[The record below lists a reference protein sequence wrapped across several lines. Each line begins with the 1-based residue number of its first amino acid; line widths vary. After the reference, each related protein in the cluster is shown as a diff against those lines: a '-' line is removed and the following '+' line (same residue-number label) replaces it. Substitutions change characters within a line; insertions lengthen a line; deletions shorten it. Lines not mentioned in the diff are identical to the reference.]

1 MHFLVCGVENQD
13 PDSLETPAT
22 NRQESAACQSADL
35 KKALGGVVGVGV
47 VGGGPGGVPGPNAS
61 GGVGCGGPGGVP
73 GPKSSGGV
81 VGVGNTSTEPCQ
93 MPHSS
98 GGVIGAMS
106 PWVTMEKSDLM
117 RGKLW
122 GFVMKVTKTQ

>member
-1 MHFLVCGVENQD
+1 MCVLNICIIYVLYIYVYNIYTYIYMYQASGGLVGVE
-13 PDSLETPAT
+13 
-22 NRQESAACQSADL
+22 
-35 KKALGGVVGVGV
+35 V

-61 GGVGCGGPGGVP
+61 GGVGGGGPGGVP

-117 RGKLW
+117 RGKLS
-122 GFVMKVTKTQ
+122 GLVMKVSKTQ

>member
-1 MHFLVCGVENQD
+1 MRGG
-13 PDSLETPAT
+13 
-22 NRQESAACQSADL
+22 ESRSGLAGDAGHQSPGISHMPVGIDL
-35 KKALGGVVGVGV
+35 KKASGGVVGVEV

-61 GGVGCGGPGGVP
+61 GGVGGGGPGGVP

-117 RGKLW
+117 RGKLS
-122 GFVMKVTKTQ
+122 GLVMKVSKTQ

>member
-1 MHFLVCGVENQD
+1 MPVGI
-13 PDSLETPAT
+13 
-22 NRQESAACQSADL
+22 DL
-35 KKALGGVVGVGV
+35 KKASGGVVGVEV

-61 GGVGCGGPGGVP
+61 GGVGGGGLGVP

-98 GGVIGAMS
+98 GGVIGAMP
-106 PWVTMEKSDLM
+106 PWVTMEKSNLM
-117 RGKLW
+117 RGKLS
-122 GFVMKVTKTQ
+122 GFVMKVSKTQ